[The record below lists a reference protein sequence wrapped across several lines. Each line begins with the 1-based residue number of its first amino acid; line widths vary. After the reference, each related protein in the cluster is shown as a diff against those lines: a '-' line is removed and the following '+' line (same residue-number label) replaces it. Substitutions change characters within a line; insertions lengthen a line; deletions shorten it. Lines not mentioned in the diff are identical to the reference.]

1 MDRKYQQK
9 GENTMVSQVAADV
22 SAAAD
27 VRELKGPWVSDI
39 QPGDEFIGFYVA
51 RNPRL
56 DPYRDPSKGKFMRLL
71 LSDRTGY
78 IQARIWEDAELA
90 AEEIDNSKPIK
101 VDGVAELYNGAVQV
115 HIRRF
120 RLAREGEFQREDL
133 IKASSR
139 NVERMWAAV
148 RDAIDKVQDPHL
160 ESLLRF
166 FFDDIAF
173 TSKFLEI
180 PAARVIHH
188 ATLSGLLEHCYELIL
203 LAQPLIKLYPEIDR
217 DLLVAGILLHDVGKL
232 EEYDYEYDTSVTD
245 AGKLVGHVVLS
256 ERIVSRAMSAIGDFS
271 KSRENEILHLIVSH
285 HGRYEWGAARRP
297 KSLEAIALHHLDNLD
312 AQVNRFKLL
321 LERAREEG
329 KPWTDYDRLLGRMLY
344 IGERNGLTLEEN
356 GLVD

>member
-1 MDRKYQQK
+1 MASK
-9 GENTMVSQVAADV
+9 VAANV
-22 SAAAD
+22 SLAAE
-27 VRELKGPWVSDI
+27 VREEKGPWVSDI

-56 DPYRDPSKGKFMRLL
+56 DPYRDPSKGKYMRLL

-78 IQARIWEDAELA
+78 VQARIWEDADLA
-90 AEEIDNSKPIK
+90 AEEIANSKPIK
-101 VDGVAELYNGAVQV
+101 VDGIAELYNGDVQV

-120 RLAREGEFQREDL
+120 RLAREGEFQRDDL

-139 NVERMWAAV
+139 DVEQMWAV
-148 RDAIDKVQDPHL
+148 IREAIDQVQDPQIA
-160 ESLLRF
+160 SLLRY
-166 FFDDIAF
+166 FFDDIGF

-203 LAQPLIKLYPEIDR
+203 LAQPLLELYPEIDQ

-245 AGKLVGHVVLS
+245 AGKLVGHVILS
-256 ERIVSRAMSAIGDFS
+256 ERIVSRAMSAIGGFS
-271 KSRENEILHLIVSH
+271 TSRENEILHLIVSH

-312 AQVNRFKLL
+312 AQVNRFNLL
-321 LERAREEG
+321 LECAREDG
-329 KPWTDYDRLLGRMLY
+329 KAWTDYDRLLGRMLY
-344 IGERNGLTLEEN
+344 AGESNGLTVEES
-356 GLVD
+356 GFVE

>member
-1 MDRKYQQK
+1 MA
-9 GENTMVSQVAADV
+9 SHVAVNSSVVAE
-22 SAAAD
+22 
-27 VRELKGPWVSDI
+27 VREEKGPCVSDI

-56 DPYRDPSKGKFMRLL
+56 DPYRDPSKGKYMRLL

-78 IQARIWEDAELA
+78 VQARIWEDAELA
-90 AEEIDNSKPIK
+90 AEEISNSKPIK
-101 VDGVAELYNGAVQV
+101 VDGVAELYNGEVQV

-120 RLAREGEFQREDL
+120 RLAREGEFQRDDL

-139 NVERMWAAV
+139 DVEQMWTVV
-148 RDAIDKVQDPHL
+148 RGAIDQAQDPQIA
-160 ESLLRF
+160 SLLRYF
-166 FFDDIAF
+166 FEDIGF
-173 TSKFLEI
+173 TAKFLEI

-188 ATLSGLLEHCYELIL
+188 ANLSGLLEHCYELIL
-203 LAQPLIKLYPEIDR
+203 LAQPLLELYPEIDR

-256 ERIVSRAMSAIGDFS
+256 ERIVSRAMSAVGGFS

-312 AQVNRFKLL
+312 AQVNRFNTL
-321 LERAREEG
+321 LERAREDG
-329 KPWTDYDRLLGRMLY
+329 KAWTDYDRLLGRMLY
-344 IGERNGLTLEEN
+344 AGESNGLTVEES
-356 GLVD
+356 GFVE

>member
-1 MDRKYQQK
+1 MA
-9 GENTMVSQVAADV
+9 SQVAAKASV
-22 SAAAD
+22 AAE
-27 VRELKGPWVSDI
+27 VQEVKGPWVSDI

-56 DPYRDPSKGKFMRLL
+56 NPYRDPSKGKYMRFL

-78 IQARIWEDAELA
+78 VQARIWNDAEPA
-90 AEEIDNSKPIK
+90 AEEITNSMPIK
-101 VDGVAELYNGAVQV
+101 VDGVAELYNGDVQV

-120 RLAREGEFQREDL
+120 RLAREGEVQRDDL

-139 NVERMWAAV
+139 DVEQMWVAV
-148 RDAIDKVQDPHL
+148 QDAIDQVQEPQIS
-160 ESLLRF
+160 SLLRYF
-166 FFDDIAF
+166 FEDIGF

-188 ATLSGLLEHCYELIL
+188 ANLSGLLEHCYELVL
-203 LAQPLIKLYPEIDR
+203 LAQPLLELYPEIDR
-217 DLLVAGILLHDVGKL
+217 DLLVAGILLHDIGKL

-245 AGKLVGHVVLS
+245 AGKLIGHVVIS
-256 ERIVSRAMSAIGDFS
+256 ERIVSRAISSIGGFS

-312 AQVNRFKLL
+312 AQVNRFNLL
-321 LERAREEG
+321 LEHARGAG
-329 KPWTDYDRLLGRMLY
+329 KAWTDYDRLLGRMLY
-344 IGERNGLTLEEN
+344 AGERNSLTVEEN
-356 GLVD
+356 GFVE